1 MQSDASLQRMLGAP
15 LLETAG
21 LAISFGSSARP
32 IRAVRGVDLRIDAH
46 EIVALVGESGSGKS
60 TIGHA
65 LMGLFGPEDRIIRS
79 GHAWLRDKRGLRR
92 DLLALGQRELRA
104 LRGDDMA
111 MIFQEPLSSLNPV
124 FTVGSQIVE
133 AIRTHRRVRGAEAE
147 ARALALLEE
156 LGLPNPRKTMTSY
169 PHQISGGMRQRVMI
183 AMAIACEPTLLI
195 ADEPTTA
202 LDVTIQAQIVDLL
215 KRMQSRTGMAVLFI
229 THDLG
234 LVSEIADRAYVMY
247 AGEIVEAGPV
257 KDIFAAPRHPYTRAL
272 LETRPTLGCSRI
284 PGYRLVPIRGQ
295 GPNPADLPAGCAFA
309 ARCGY
314 AQPGCTQANLR
325 LEDPGNGHG
334 VRCRRSAELEMEAT
348 G

>member
-1 MQSDASLQRMLGAP
+1 METGLSFQKASAGP
-15 LLETAG
+15 LLQTEG
-21 LAISFGSSARP
+21 LAISFGPAHRP
-32 IRAVRGVDLRIDAH
+32 IRAVRGVDLRIN
-46 EIVALVGESGSGKS
+46 EQEVVALVGESGSGKS

-65 LMGLFGPEDRIIRS
+65 LMGLFGPEDRISRS
-79 GHAWLRDKRGLRR
+79 GHAWLRDKRGMRR
-92 DLLALGQRELRA
+92 DLVSLGQKELRA

-133 AIRTHRRVRGAEAE
+133 AIRAHRRIRVAEAE
-147 ARALALLEE
+147 VRALALLED

-215 KRMQSRTGMAVLFI
+215 KRMQARTGMAILFI

-247 AGEIVEAGPV
+247 AGEIVETGPV
-257 KDIFAAPRHPYTRAL
+257 ADIFAVPRHPYTRAL
-272 LETRPTLGCSRI
+272 LETRPTLGCSRL
-284 PGYRLVPIRGQ
+284 PGYRLTPIRGQ

-314 AQPGCTQANLR
+314 AQADCKREDLR
-325 LEDPGNGHG
+325 LEDADEGHG
-334 VRCRRSAELEMEAT
+334 VRCRRSAELLVEAR